1 MDVYRKKY
9 QLQSIVSTNR
19 LLTDEMFQ
27 IKYEIFTIITMSTI
41 SRSLTFNSSETK
53 NSHWIHVR
61 ADFFSLYV
69 NL

>member
-53 NSHWIHVR
+53 NSH
-61 ADFFSLYV
+61 
-69 NL
+69 